1 MADKLTNKTFHFE
14 LVSPESIV
22 VSTDASMVIVPGRE
36 GDFGVLAN
44 HAPLLSSVRPGIVT
58 VTTAEGEEKKIFV
71 AGGFADV
78 NQTQCSVL
86 AEEAINVSD
95 LDKTAL
101 EKQVRDLNDDLTF
114 AKGDA
119 AKTTLI
125 QKQIEIVQAKV
136 LAAAA

>member
-1 MADKLTNKTFHFE
+1 MADKLTDKTFHFE

-22 VSTDASMVIVPGRE
+22 VSTDASMVIVPGTE

-44 HAPLLSSVRPGIVT
+44 HAPLLSSVRPGVVT

-78 NQTQCSVL
+78 SENQCSVL
-86 AEEAINVSD
+86 AEEAVNVSD
-95 LDKTAL
+95 LDKAAL
-101 EKQVRDLNDDLTF
+101 EKQARDLNDDLTF

-119 AKTTLI
+119 GKTALI
-125 QKQIEIVQAKV
+125 QKQIDVTQAKI
-136 LAAAA
+136 LAVAA

>member
-1 MADKLTNKTFHFE
+1 MADKLTDKTFHFE

-22 VSTDASMVIVPGRE
+22 VSTDASMVIVPGAE

-44 HAPLLSSVRPGIVT
+44 HAPLLSSVRPGVVT
-58 VTTAEGEEKKIFV
+58 VMTAEGEEKKIFV

-86 AEEAINVSD
+86 AEEAVNVSD
-95 LDKTAL
+95 LDKAAL
-101 EKQVRDLNDDLTF
+101 QKQVSDLGDDLIF

-125 QKQIEIVQAKV
+125 QKQIEIAQAKV
-136 LAAAA
+136 LAAA